1 MQKRDFLMKTSVA
14 VAAAAFALAGCTT
27 TTPSQADKSDNSA
40 GANANKRR
48 EIDASVNGALDKMY
62 ASVKGSRELV
72 SKARGVLVFPSV
84 LQAGFVVGGE
94 YGEGALRVGGNTQGY
109 YNTVTASF
117 GLQIG
122 AQSKAVIFLFMT
134 QDALDKFQR
143 TDGWTAGADAS
154 VAVVKIGANGA
165 VDLNTATSPVEVIVM
180 TNAGLMANLNVEGTK
195 VTKLKI

>member
-72 SKARGVLVFPSV
+72 NKARGVLVFPSV

-154 VAVVKIGANGA
+154 VALVKIGANGA

>member
-27 TTPSQADKSDNSA
+27 TTPSQADKSDSSP

>member
-1 MQKRDFLMKTSVA
+1 MQKREFLKKTSVA
-14 VAAAAFALAGCTT
+14 VAAAAFALAGCSTT
-27 TTPSQADKSDNSA
+27 SPSQADKSENAA

-72 SKARGVLVFPSV
+72 NKARGVLVFPSV
-84 LQAGFVVGGE
+84 LQAGFIVGGE
-94 YGEGALRVGGNTQGY
+94 YGEGALRVGGATRGY
-109 YNTVTASF
+109 YNTVTASL

-122 AQSKAVIFLFMT
+122 AQSKAIIFLFMT

-154 VAVVKIGANGA
+154 VALVKIGANGA

-180 TNAGLMANLNVEGTK
+180 TNAGLMANLNIEGTK
-195 VTKLKI
+195 VTKLNI

>member
-1 MQKRDFLMKTSVA
+1 MQKREFLMKTSVA
-14 VAAAAFALAGCTT
+14 FAAAAFALAGCTT
-27 TTPSQADKSDNSA
+27 TSPSQADKGENA
-40 GANANKRR
+40 VGANANKRR

-72 SKARGVLVFPSV
+72 NKARGVLVFPSV
-84 LQAGFVVGGE
+84 LQAGFIVGGE
-94 YGEGALRVGGNTQGY
+94 YGEGALRVGGATRGY

-122 AQSKAVIFLFMT
+122 AQSKAIIFLFMT

-154 VAVVKIGANGA
+154 VALVKIGANGA

-180 TNAGLMANLNVEGTK
+180 TNAGLMANLNIEGTK
-195 VTKLKI
+195 VTKLNI

>member
-154 VAVVKIGANGA
+154 VALVKIGANGA

>member
-1 MQKRDFLMKTSVA
+1 MQKREFLMKTSVA
-14 VAAAAFALAGCTT
+14 VAAAAFALSGCTT
-27 TTPSQADKSDNSA
+27 ATPSQASKSDSSP

-62 ASVKGSRELV
+62 ASVPGSRELV
-72 SKARGVLVFPSV
+72 NKSRGMLVFPSV
-84 LQAGFVVGGE
+84 LQAGFVVGGQ
-94 YGEGALRVGGNTQGY
+94 YGEGALRVGGATKGY

-122 AQSKAVIFLFMT
+122 AQSKAIIFLFMT

-154 VAVVKIGANGA
+154 VALVKIGANGA

-195 VTKLKI
+195 VSKLNI

>member
-1 MQKRDFLMKTSVA
+1 MQKREFLMKTSVA

-27 TTPSQADKSDNSA
+27 TTPSQADKSDSAA
-40 GANANKRR
+40 GANPNKRR
-48 EIDASVNGALDKMY
+48 EIDAAVNGTLDKMF

-72 SKARGVLVFPSV
+72 NKARGVLVFPSV

-94 YGEGALRVGGNTQGY
+94 YGEGALRVGGVTKGY

-122 AQSKAVIFLFMT
+122 AQSKAVVFLFMT

-180 TNAGLMANLNVEGTK
+180 TNAGLMANLNIEGTK
-195 VTKLKI
+195 VTRLNI

>member
-1 MQKRDFLMKTSVA
+1 MQKRDFLMKSSVA
-14 VAAAAFALAGCTT
+14 VAAAAFALAGCSTT
-27 TTPSQADKSDNSA
+27 SPSQADKGDNAA

-48 EIDASVNGALDKMY
+48 EIDAAVNGALDKMY
-62 ASVKGSRELV
+62 ASVKGSRELM
-72 SKARGVLVFPSV
+72 SKARGALVFPSV

-94 YGEGALRVGGNTQGY
+94 YGEGALRVGGATQGY

-122 AQSKAVIFLFMT
+122 AQSKAIVFLFMT
-134 QDALDKFQR
+134 QDALDKFRR

-154 VAVVKIGANGA
+154 VALVKIGANGA

-195 VTKLKI
+195 VTKLNI

>member
-14 VAAAAFALAGCTT
+14 VAAAAFALAGCSTT
-27 TTPSQADKSDNSA
+27 SPSQADKSDSSPSV
-40 GANANKRR
+40 NANKRR

-62 ASVKGSRELV
+62 TTVKGSRELV

-94 YGEGALRVGGNTQGY
+94 YGEGALRVGGATQGY

-154 VAVVKIGANGA
+154 VALVKIGANGA